1 MSPRTFARKT
11 GWVKVSGKYYY
22 FGKTGVQVTGFLQM
36 PKYTYYLD
44 PKQGG
49 ARKLSS
55 WVVVNKKCY
64 YVDAKGRVQKGFVTV
79 GKKTYYMNSDGVR
92 QKGLVTV
99 NGKIYYMDR
108 STAAMRTGWVT
119 YSGRTYYFQKTA
131 ARKGQAIVGW
141 LKKDG
146 AKYYFGSNGAM
157 QTGWLTIGTQKY
169 YLDPTTGKMTTGKR
183 TIDGKT
189 YDFGTKGYITIEPTG
204 AWLIKVNQGTNVV
217 TIYRGDTAVKALT
230 CSVGLNGATP
240 NGTFYIRDKL
250 RWHELMGPS
259 WGQYCSHITDDILFH
274 SVPCNSYQDNRS
286 MSASAYN
293 KLGQAAS
300 HGCIR
305 LNVASAKWIYDN
317 CPIGTKV
324 IVFTGTSADDPL
336 GKPYIAKI
344 PSTQTWDPT
353 DPNL

>member
-1 MSPRTFARKT
+1 
-11 GWVKVSGKYYY
+11 
-22 FGKTGVQVTGFLQM
+22 
-36 PKYTYYLD
+36 
-44 PKQGG
+44 
-49 ARKLSS
+49 
-55 WVVVNKKCY
+55 
-64 YVDAKGRVQKGFVTV
+64 
-79 GKKTYYMNSDGVR
+79 
-92 QKGLVTV
+92 
-99 NGKIYYMDR
+99 
-108 STAAMRTGWVT
+108 
-119 YSGRTYYFQKTA
+119 
-131 ARKGQAIVGW
+131 
-141 LKKDG
+141 
-146 AKYYFGSNGAM
+146 
-157 QTGWLTIGTQKY
+157 
-169 YLDPTTGKMTTGKR
+169 
-183 TIDGKT
+183 
-189 YDFGTKGYITIEPTG
+189 
-204 AWLIKVNQGTNVV
+204 
-217 TIYRGDTAVKALT
+217 
-230 CSVGLNGATP
+230 
-240 NGTFYIRDKL
+240 
-250 RWHELMGPS
+250 MGPS